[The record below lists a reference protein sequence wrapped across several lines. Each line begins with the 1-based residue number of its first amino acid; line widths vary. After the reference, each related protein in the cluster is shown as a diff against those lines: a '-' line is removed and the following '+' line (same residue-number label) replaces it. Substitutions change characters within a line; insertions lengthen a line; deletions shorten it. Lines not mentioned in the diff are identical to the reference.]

1 MLTNLRAKI
10 KITPLQVFVYLLGIF
25 PALWLLWDGLNDNL
39 TVNPIQALTQR
50 SGRYA
55 IFFLIL
61 SLACTPINTVFGFRS
76 VLKVRRA
83 LGLTAFFYALLHF
96 VLFVGVDYQFNLDLL
111 KGVIFEKPY
120 ALVGLSAFIVLFML
134 AVTSFRWW
142 MKRLGKVWTRIHRF
156 VYLAGV
162 LVVIHYFWV
171 VKGDFLRLSGDI
183 AKPLIYAV
191 VLTVLLI
198 LRVPAVRKIFA
209 NFRQRVRSFRN
220 RKPRSSAPIQQEF
233 N

>member
-1 MLTNLRAKI
+1 MVTAVRKKI
-10 KITPLQVFVYLLGIF
+10 KFTPLQLFVYLLGIF

-83 LGLTAFFYALLHF
+83 LGLIAFSYALLHF

-111 KGVIFEKPY
+111 SGVILEKPY
-120 ALVGLSAFIVLFML
+120 AIVGLGAFTILIGL
-134 AVTSFRWW
+134 AITSFRWW
-142 MKRLGKVWTRIHRF
+142 MKKLGKLWKRLHQL

-183 AKPLIYAV
+183 VKPLIYASI
-191 VLTVLLI
+191 LTVLLL
-198 LRVPAVRKIFA
+198 LRVPVVRKFFA
-209 NFRQRVRSFRN
+209 NFRQKIGGFRR
-220 RKPRSSAPIQQEF
+220 RKTATPAPLPQEQ